1 MTQLIPTDAPTV
13 LPDGRT
19 VPSTTNAK
27 PQPGTTPIPRTGKGS
42 GVYGGLGSMPT
53 PPGPVRDYVVR
64 LHNDSPK
71 PFRMRYLTVE
81 YLIQPDDD
89 LVVPWEVMVSFLG
102 SPDTQ
107 NYGPRRMDRKNV
119 YEKLRV
125 KYGAYWD
132 DDLWEQNK
140 PHLSAYRVTGEKLIT
155 VVDDPDGLATTP
167 SVVSQQQ
174 AMAAN
179 AQLEMLQ
186 QQVIALSGL
195 VEQLT
200 GQASNP
206 PGTVQSDAQSFTPPT
221 SPPTGPPQDAPEAP
235 EWTAEMAAQA
245 GNPGESTPPMHPGP
259 IPPVSQPDAAMQPPP
274 PVPHMTPQ
282 MQPQPVSQPGAAPT
296 LTPPGSQG
304 GATVDTPTNPVRVT

>member
-1 MTQLIPTDAPTV
+1 
-13 LPDGRT
+13 
-19 VPSTTNAK
+19 
-27 PQPGTTPIPRTGKGS
+27 
-42 GVYGGLGSMPT
+42 
-53 PPGPVRDYVVR
+53 
-64 LHNDSPK
+64 
-71 PFRMRYLTVE
+71 MRYLTVE

-132 DDLWEQNK
+132 DEMWEQNK
-140 PHLSAYRVTGEKLIT
+140 PHLVAYRVTGERLVT
-155 VVDDPDGLATTP
+155 VVDDPDGLAITP
-167 SVVSQQQ
+167 SAVSQQQ
-174 AMAAN
+174 AMAAS
-179 AQLEMLQ
+179 AQMEMLQ
-186 QQVIALSGL
+186 QQVVALSGL

-206 PGTVQSDAQSFTPPT
+206 PGTVQSDAQSFTAPPPGT
-221 SPPTGPPQDAPEAP
+221 DLPDAP

-245 GNPGESTPPMHPGP
+245 GEPAPTPAMHPGP
-259 IPPVSQPDAAMQPPP
+259 IPPVSPPT

-282 MQPQPVSQPGAAPT
+282 MQPQPVSEPGESAGGPGAPLA
-296 LTPPGSQG
+296 PPGVS
-304 GATVDTPTNPVRVT
+304 GATVDTPTNPIRVTQ